1 MSDSPAATQ
10 TRPLPIVVLISGG
23 GSNLQAIIDATQ
35 AGEIPVDIRAVISN
49 VADAQGLERAR
60 RAGITTT
67 VIDHTA
73 FASREAFD
81 QALQDAIDAH
91 QPGLVVL
98 AGFMRLL
105 SDDFVT
111 HYHGRMLN
119 IHPSLLPDFKGLNT
133 HQRALQ
139 AYHAEDLKQHGASVH
154 FVTPELD
161 GGPVILQAP
170 VPIKA
175 EDSAESLA
183 ARVLIREH
191 QIYPLVIGWFAEGR
205 LSLEDNHV
213 VFDDQVL
220 KQPLSFDRLLA
231 SH

>member
-1 MSDSPAATQ
+1 MSDSPASTQ
-10 TRPLPIVVLISGG
+10 IKPLPIVVLISGS
-23 GSNLQAIIDATQ
+23 GSNLQAIIDAAQ
-35 AGEIPVDIRAVISN
+35 AGNIPVDIRAVISN
-49 VADAQGLERAR
+49 VANAQGLERAKR
-60 RAGITTT
+60 SGITTT
-67 VIDHTA
+67 VIEHSA
-73 FASREAFD
+73 FENRKAFD
-81 QALQDAIDAH
+81 QALQASIDSY

-105 SDDFVT
+105 SDDFVN
-111 HYHGRMLN
+111 HYLGRMLN

-139 AYHAEDLKQHGASVH
+139 AYHDKDLKQHGASVH

-175 EDSAESLA
+175 NDSAESLA

-205 LSLEDNHV
+205 LALQDNHV
-213 VFDDQVL
+213 VFDGKIL
-220 KQPLSFDRLLA
+220 EQPLPFDGPA
-231 SH
+231 TTY